1 MGRLER
7 TVDILSSFAPPERV
21 RMLSTD
27 LNHVI
32 EARLEHHRE
41 AISKESLNLEVRL
54 DDGGCPSQIDAEKIG
69 WVLDNLIINAMEIS
83 TPGQTI
89 TVSSERQIDHCRV
102 EVRDQGPGI
111 RPEHLPKIF
120 VPFFTTKEKGTGL
133 SLAACKK
140 IMRDLGG
147 DIQVASTWGEG
158 ATFTL
163 MIPR

>member
-1 MGRLER
+1 M
-7 TVDILSSFAPPERV
+7 
-21 RMLSTD
+21 
-27 LNHVI
+27 
-32 EARLEHHRE
+32 
-41 AISKESLNLEVRL
+41 EV
-54 DDGGCPSQIDAEKIG
+54 
-69 WVLDNLIINAMEIS
+69 S
-83 TPGQTI
+83 TPGQSI
-89 TVSSERQIDHCRV
+89 TVSSERQSDHCRV

-111 RPEHLPKIF
+111 RPEHLSKIF

-158 ATFTL
+158 ATLTL